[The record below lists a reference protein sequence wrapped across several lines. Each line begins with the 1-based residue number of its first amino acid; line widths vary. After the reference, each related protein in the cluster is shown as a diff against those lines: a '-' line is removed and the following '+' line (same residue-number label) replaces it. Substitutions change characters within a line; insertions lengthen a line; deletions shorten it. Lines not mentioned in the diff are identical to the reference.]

1 MNEQLQLKLVE
12 ILSSIQSATKT
23 AGDFAME
30 QLPDIAM
37 QYVMY
42 GRVMTTASSG
52 FLLLIAIALFSLA
65 FWAYKNPW
73 NISDLRCEKHR
84 ERSDSNGVVIV
95 LGSIF
100 GSLFGIIAFYSFDWM
115 VWIAPKAWLL
125 KELATF
131 VR

>member
-12 ILSSIQSATKT
+12 ILSSIQSATKA

-30 QLPDIAM
+30 QLPDIAI

-52 FLLLIAIALFSLA
+52 FLLLLAVALYSLA

-73 NISDLRCEKHR
+73 NISGLSFEKQL
-84 ERSDSNGVVIV
+84 ERSDSNLTVIC
-95 LGSIF
+95 LGAIF
-100 GSLFGIIAFYSFDWM
+100 GGLFSLISFYSFDWM
-115 VWIAPKAWLL
+115 VWLAPKVWLL
-125 KELATF
+125 KELATL
-131 VR
+131 VK